1 MQHIQSNTKSNKMA
15 VAFSPRTMLLAMEK
29 KVVFTAD
36 EIATNYKGKQNQIKQ
51 MLAKVELKVRKL
63 LQ

>member
-1 MQHIQSNTKSNKMA
+1 MA